1 MDRGLSKLSLVLCYS
16 VCPIYPISTCLGV
29 YRCLPGRL
37 SIHLFSYLSIPI
49 FISIYIG
56 LSIPFYS
63 YLYLAIYLFTYL
75 SIYLS
80 TYLPTYL
87 SIYLSAYAYRALWV
101 ELVMCASEAPL
112 ATGQGRSAAVG
123 RSQLQWVSVPQGLTF
138 IRVEVLLQHSIV
150 YCVLCDCEQRNQ
162 MDSGFNVGSSFAC
175 GIAHDRFQ
183 SFLKIL
189 LSQGGCLCGL

>member
-1 MDRGLSKLSLVLCYS
+1 MTICRSPYLS
-16 VCPIYPISTCLGV
+16 I
-29 YRCLPGRL
+29 CLP
-37 SIHLFSYLSIPI
+37 IYLSIPI

-75 SIYLS
+75 PI
-80 TYLPTYL
+80 YL

-112 ATGQGRSAAVG
+112 ATGQGRAAAVG

-138 IRVEVLLQHSIV
+138 IRVEVLLQHTIV